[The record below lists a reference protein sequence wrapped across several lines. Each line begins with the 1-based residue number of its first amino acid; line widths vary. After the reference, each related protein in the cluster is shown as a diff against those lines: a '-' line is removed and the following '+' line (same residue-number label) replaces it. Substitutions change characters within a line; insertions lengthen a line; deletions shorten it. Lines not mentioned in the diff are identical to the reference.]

1 MKHPAPRYFAL
12 IPAAGVGARM
22 AADGPKQYLRVG
34 GKPMLRHT
42 IDAFLSSPH
51 IAHTYVVVSADD
63 SYVDALIP
71 AAGVGARMA
80 ADGPKQYMRVGGKP
94 MLRHTIDAFLSSPH
108 IAHTYVVVSADD
120 TYIDALIPAPAPA
133 LAQHVSVLRC
143 GGASRMQS
151 IQNALRQ
158 LGELI
163 GDADWVLVHD
173 AARPGLT
180 AELIE
185 KLITAIGDDA
195 VGGLLALP
203 VVDTVKR
210 AGAAVAT
217 VSREGLWLA
226 QTPQMFRYR
235 LLCDALAA
243 ATDVSVITD
252 DASAIEA
259 MGLSPKLVEGHPRN
273 LKVTLPADIR
283 IAEMYLAAP

>member
-22 AADGPKQYLRVG
+22 AARGPKQYLRIG

-42 IDAFLSSPH
+42 LDAFLASELV
-51 IAHTYVVVSADD
+51 AHTYVVVSPADD
-63 SYVDALIP
+63 LVDAIVP
-71 AAGVGARMA
+71 ASGV
-80 ADGPKQYMRVGGKP
+80 
-94 MLRHTIDAFLSSPH
+94 T
-108 IAHTYVVVSADD
+108 
-120 TYIDALIPAPAPA
+120 
-133 LAQHVSVLRC
+133 VLRC
-143 GGASRMQS
+143 GGASRLES
-151 IQNALRQ
+151 VQNALRQ
-158 LGELI
+158 LGEVCA
-163 GDADWVLVHD
+163 DHDWVLVHD
-173 AARPGLT
+173 AARPGLS
-180 AELIE
+180 AQLIE

-210 AGAAVAT
+210 QGAAVAT
-217 VSREGLWLA
+217 VSRDGLWLA

-243 ATDVSVITD
+243 ATDASVITD